1 MTNVEQ
7 QIATPVLVIGTGGSG
22 LWSGPGHIEHEAI
35 PGIPL
40 DISARMREVSSHGKL
55 VE

>member
-1 MTNVEQ
+1 VTVSSSGARNVN
-7 QIATPVLVIGTGGSG
+7 LV
-22 LWSGPGHIEHEAI
+22 WSGPGRIERQAI

-40 DISARMREVSSHGKL
+40 DISARMREVSTHGKL